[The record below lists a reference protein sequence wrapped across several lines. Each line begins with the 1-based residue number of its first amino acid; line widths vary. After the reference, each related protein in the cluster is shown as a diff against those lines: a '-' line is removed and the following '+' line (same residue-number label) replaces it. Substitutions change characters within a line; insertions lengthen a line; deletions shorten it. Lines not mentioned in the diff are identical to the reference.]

1 MDRAT
6 IERNLA
12 QVERDLR
19 AASEDIAHQRQT
31 LRNLTRHGN
40 DTTEAV
46 RSKYEI
52 GFDSIPASR
61 LVEVAKALEVPPSF
75 FFKGPRARAR
85 DPLYKRET
93 LELVRAYLAIQNPTV
108 RGSIAETI
116 RAIAPARRG
125 QPDHRRLSR
134 RGRPSGA

>member
-1 MDRAT
+1 MTQETLGGA
-6 IERNLA
+6 IGLSFQ
-12 QVERDLR
+12 QV
-19 AASEDIAHQRQT
+19 Q
-31 LRNLTRHGN
+31 
-40 DTTEAV
+40 
-46 RSKYEI
+46 KYEI

-61 LVEVAKALEVPPSF
+61 LVEVAKTLEVPPSF
-75 FFKGPRARAR
+75 FFKGRPRARAR

-116 RAIAPARRG
+116 LAIAAARRS

-134 RGRPSGA
+134 RGRCGRHRLRGCK